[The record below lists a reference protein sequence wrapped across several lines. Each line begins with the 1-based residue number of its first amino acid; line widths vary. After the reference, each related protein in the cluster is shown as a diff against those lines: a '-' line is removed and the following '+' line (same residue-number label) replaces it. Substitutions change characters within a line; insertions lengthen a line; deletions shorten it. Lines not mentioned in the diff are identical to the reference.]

1 MARKKKLKI
10 PPFAK
15 IIIISVL
22 IIGFGLV
29 VVNRM
34 QYLFSHVDYFKVRS
48 VTIDPSLQFINKRDL
63 RNLMGKNI
71 FTVDLKAVQR
81 KLNFKYPQT
90 SQLKVIKRFPNRIS
104 VLAKQRI
111 PFAQLQIQNQT
122 VVLDKEAV
130 ILSLEQKRDKNL
142 PNIVGVK
149 INNPKL
155 VLGAPLR
162 GPNIWLTLKI
172 IKLFNANSGLA
183 SYSIRDVNVESLSKI
198 YFTLSNKLDIVIDK
212 DKIAQKIRV
221 LSVVLAQDRLDLKD
235 VKYIDLRFKE
245 PIIGKK

>member
-22 IIGFGLV
+22 IIGFGLI
-29 VVNRM
+29 VVNRT

-155 VLGAPLR
+155 ILGAPLR

-212 DKIAQKIRV
+212 DKIAQKIRI

>member
-1 MARKKKLKI
+1 MARKKKIKI
-10 PPFAK
+10 PAYAK
-15 IIIISVL
+15 IIITGIL
-22 IIGFGLV
+22 IIGIGFI
-29 VVNRM
+29 VVNRT
-34 QYLFSHVDYFKVRS
+34 QYIFSHVDYFKVRS
-48 VTIDPSLQFINKRDL
+48 VTIDPSLQFINKRDF
-63 RNLMGKNI
+63 RGLMGKNI

-90 SQLKVIKRFPNRIS
+90 SQLKVIKRFPNQIS
-104 VLAKQRI
+104 VLAKQRV
-111 PFAQLQIQNQT
+111 PFVQLQIQNQI

-130 ILSLEQKRDKNL
+130 ILSLKEKRNKDI
-142 PNIVGVK
+142 PNIIGAK

-162 GPNIWLTLKI
+162 GSDIWLTLKI
-172 IKLFNANSGLA
+172 VKLFKANSGLA
-183 SYSIRDVNVESLSKI
+183 SYSIKDINIESLSKI

-221 LSVVLAQDRLDLKD
+221 LSVVLAQDRLDLGD
-235 VKYIDLRFKE
+235 VKYIDLRFRE